1 MFTDL
6 PIQRVTSALRFSAH
20 EAGLSQE
27 KLAAKVGM
35 SQSAVGRRLAGDTPL
50 TLADLD
56 ALASACGIRVSVTF
70 TEVETLAV
78 AS

>member
-6 PIQRVTSALRFSAH
+6 PIQRVTSVLRFSAR
-20 EAGLSQE
+20 EAGMSQE

-35 SQSAVGRRLAGDTPL
+35 SQSAVGRRLSGDTPL

-56 ALASACGIRVSVTF
+56 AIATACGMRVSISF
-70 TEVETLAV
+70 AEIETLAA